1 MLIFLLLMTAEFIM
15 SCNFR
20 EQFALS
26 CFIDDT
32 LFLLQLNDHFVVFF
46 LLIFFFPL

>member
-1 MLIFLLLMTAEFIM
+1 MLMFLLLMTAEFIM

-26 CFIDDT
+26 FIDDT